1 MSRLKALEI
10 MDANNNMH
18 RLTVEHISC
27 DNFRCGKTWLYK
39 YSTDDSL
46 GHDMVYGVML
56 SAPNFEQANQVF
68 IDELVKKT
76 PWYNISDYS
85 GSKWEAVIEGEDYSP
100 DRTDPILMTDFL
112 HA

>member
-1 MSRLKALEI
+1 MAMLEI
-10 MDANNNMH
+10 TNGENSTFQLN
-18 RLTVEHISC
+18 VENLSR
-27 DNFRCGKTWLYK
+27 DDFMCGKTWLYK
-39 YSTDDSL
+39 YSTGESF
-46 GHDMVYGVML
+46 GHDMVYGVIL
-56 SAPNFEQANQVF
+56 SAPNFEQANKAF